1 MRVEFC
7 ERVVDNRKTILEP
20 RLCGQTAIDQTVPD
34 GILTI
39 METLDQIV
47 KPLRR
52 GTGRRTAVEVYDALQ
67 ESILKGDLKPGTILS
82 QVELARAL
90 NVSRT
95 PVREAMR
102 MLQEGGLLVGEPNYR
117 SRVVGFDPNDIEAL
131 YMKRLALEAVGVAI
145 TTKHMT
151 PSLES
156 ELKTTNADLESDRAH
171 EDFDHWRTMHRKLH
185 ALIVAASGASLVAD
199 LEQLE
204 WRSER
209 YQSVYK
215 GTHPVGWWQR
225 GEAEHH
231 EMVEAMCD
239 RNVAKAGELSARHLA
254 RTALELLAALAPEYD
269 TSRLR
274 TCMQFA
280 IDGTARL

>member
-1 MRVEFC
+1 
-7 ERVVDNRKTILEP
+7 
-20 RLCGQTAIDQTVPD
+20 
-34 GILTI
+34 
-39 METLDQIV
+39 MEALDQIV

-67 ESILKGDLKPGTILS
+67 ESILNGDLKPGTILS

-131 YMKRLALEAVGVAI
+131 YMKRLALEAIGVAI

-151 PSLES
+151 ASLES
-156 ELKTTNADLESDRAH
+156 ELRQTNADLESDRAH
-171 EDFDHWRTMHRKLH
+171 ENFDHWRTMHRKLH
-185 ALIVAASGASLVAD
+185 ALIVAASGDALVAD

-225 GEAEHH
+225 GEAEHR
-231 EMVEAMCD
+231 ELVRAMCAGD
-239 RNVAKAGELSARHLA
+239 TAKAGELSARHLA

-269 TSRLR
+269 TARLR
-274 TCMQFA
+274 LCMQFA